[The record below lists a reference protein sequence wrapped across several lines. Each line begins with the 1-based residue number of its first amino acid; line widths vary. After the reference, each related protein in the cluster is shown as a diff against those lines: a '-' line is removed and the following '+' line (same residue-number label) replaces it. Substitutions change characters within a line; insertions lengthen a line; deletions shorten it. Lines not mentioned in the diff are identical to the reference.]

1 MPVWLGKSE
10 IEKVKPR
17 TYRVKL
23 ISVIK
28 CHSTQLTRS
37 LPPTTE
43 GAGKTTLLD
52 CLTGHKKSGL
62 SGSIRI
68 SPASVSSGSSCSLP
82 FQLHHGRSHSHARR
96 KKPQERES
104 AKGVEA
110 PDSSYWTDRNLKVS
124 IIPQNDHLMGHL
136 TVYETLNY
144 ASKMKNCF
152 DSQFNHKSNI
162 KRIAQQLGLVS
173 CLGTR
178 INKLSGGQY
187 KRVSIAQELLS
198 SPDILILDE
207 PTSGLDA
214 MTCFQ
219 TVEVLKKLT
228 QVEGKPG
235 SQRQMAVILT
245 IHQPNSDVFQQ
256 FNHVYVVAQGG
267 KCIFEGP
274 PSSIEPMMSQIGV
287 RLPINSFNPATLI
300 VEVAAGKF
308 GLEAIDKL
316 NCMQKKQYECLL
328 ESDEQISTGDSAVD
342 CPSTATSISFDE
354 DDEEEEEEEDEER
367 DEEDE
372 DEDEEGEAKDKVA
385 LGDHNNNLQ
394 LNQSAGLVN
403 EGFELDSE
411 PDIGGD
417 ANVACK
423 QLSESYRD
431 VIVVLPKA
439 QLGQVYP
446 PVNEVINADQLLTSE
461 STRREKRRKTRRR
474 PEELGP
480 KINSNKLMSNQM
492 VARDSNSKVTNTLV
506 NDIRISTLGGHHHS
520 SGVLLCSAED
530 GARSNRKLST
540 ATGGNGPGGP
550 NGSNSI
556 VREKRLKLNSLKAD
570 QRFPFWRHT
579 YLHFHRSW
587 LSIVRDPLLC
597 SMQLALH
604 IIVPL
609 MVSLVYGPHVGKPN
623 ACPRAG
629 PMDIMAYALEPEDSA
644 LQLQE
649 DLRTTL
655 ENIGYIFFKL
665 YGIIFAAMTVTVLT
679 FPLDMHVL
687 VKEFRNGWYGI
698 SSYFLGRTLAD
709 IPFQLTLPLLA
720 MSLSYYATGQPSS
733 YMQWRFLSI
742 TAILILSSLIAQSQG
757 LLFGAILMDRMK
769 AAVFVAPA
777 ATTPI
782 ILFAGFLVRTQ
793 SIPSYLRPLSSFSYL
808 RYAIEACLISR
819 YGFNQCDCDQAVFNQ
834 TVPELPP
841 IARSMLDYWLSS
853 FRTGATESG
862 AQLNESNAAELVATT
877 LMPAKENPDL
887 FTKLIDSLVKA
898 NSFGRNIT
906 SCDQVVPYP
915 MIDYD
920 LRDSQLIDCFAI
932 LLFMLIFT
940 RLLTFFIVCFKVKRK
955 V

>member
-1 MPVWLGKSE
+1 M
-10 IEKVKPR
+10 
-17 TYRVKL
+17 
-23 ISVIK
+23 
-28 CHSTQLTRS
+28 
-37 LPPTTE
+37 
-43 GAGKTTLLD
+43 LD
-52 CLTGHKKSGL
+52 CLTGHKKTGL
-62 SGSIRI
+62 SGSIKI
-68 SPASVSSGSSCSLP
+68 SAAASSSDSSCSLSRRVSP
-82 FQLHHGRSHSHARR
+82 FHHHRAHSDSLRR
-96 KKPQERES
+96 
-104 AKGVEA
+104 A
-110 PDSSYWTDRNLKVS
+110 PKQHDSSQQPSAAGSDPPPKAERFSLGPSQTDLLHTAVNLDSPEQNPRSERNLKVS
-124 IIPQNDHLMGHL
+124 IIPQNDHLIGHL

-152 DSQFNHKSNI
+152 DRNFNHKSNI
-162 KRIAQQLGLVS
+162 KRIAQQLGLMS

-228 QVEGKPG
+228 QMDRKSD

-274 PSSIEPMMSQIGV
+274 PANIEPMINQIGV
-287 RLPINSFNPATLI
+287 RLPSSSYNPATLI

-308 GLEAIDKL
+308 GVDAIEKL
-316 NCMQKKQYECLL
+316 NCYQRKQYEFMSVL
-328 ESDEQISTGDSAVD
+328 DEQTSTGDSAVD
-342 CPSTATSISFDE
+342 CPSTASSISFG
-354 DDEEEEEEEDEER
+354 EEDN
-367 DEEDE
+367 DD
-372 DEDEEGEAKDKVA
+372 DDDDDHFGAKNA
-385 LGDHNNNLQ
+385 SGDHNNNTQ
-394 LNQSAGLVN
+394 PAESKGLVN
-403 EGFELDSE
+403 EGFLMDGELDGE
-411 PDIGGD
+411 TNNNNNNQVALGPKQTGG
-417 ANVACK
+417 
-423 QLSESYRD
+423 D
-431 VIVVLPKA
+431 VIVLVTDS
-439 QLGQVYP
+439 LGQKTILKP
-446 PVNEVINADQLLTSE
+446 KTDQTRCDETS
-461 STRREKRRKTRRR
+461 RRKIRRKTRRR
-474 PEELGP
+474 SDGETETRPIGP
-480 KINSNKLMSNQM
+480 KSNPASDAHLSALK
-492 VARDSNSKVTNTLV
+492 
-506 NDIRISTLGGHHHS
+506 IHHHS
-520 SGVLLCSAED
+520 QPAMLCGPDDVASEAKMSATC
-530 GARSNRKLST
+530 GST
-540 ATGGNGPGGP
+540 RAAAPFGGGNNPSG
-550 NGSNSI
+550 
-556 VREKRLKLNSLKAD
+556 RDKRIKLNSLKAD
-570 QRFPFWRHT
+570 QKFPFWRHT

-587 LSIVRDPLLC
+587 LSIVRDPMLC

-609 MVSLVYGPHVGKPN
+609 MVSLVYGSQVGKPN

-644 LQLQE
+644 LKLQE

-687 VKEFRNGWYGI
+687 VKEFRNGWYGL

-720 MSLSYYATGQPSS
+720 MSLSYYSTGQPSS
-733 YMQWRFLSI
+733 YFQWRFLSI
-742 TAILILSSLIAQSQG
+742 TLILILSSLIAQSQG

-793 SIPSYLRPLSSFSYL
+793 SIPSYLRPLSNFSYL

-819 YGFNQCDCDQAVFNQ
+819 YGFNQCECDPAVFNQ

-841 IARSMLDYWLSS
+841 IARSMLDYWLGS
-853 FRTGATESG
+853 FRASSNVELDNQSTGSSSPING
-862 AQLNESNAAELVATT
+862 SELIVTT
-877 LMPAKENPDL
+877 LNPPKETPDL
-887 FTKLIDSLVKA
+887 FTKLIDSLAKA

-906 SCDQVVPYP
+906 SCEQVVPYP

-920 LRDSQLIDCFAI
+920 LRDSQLWDCFAI
-932 LLFMLIFT
+932 LLFMLVFT

>member
-1 MPVWLGKSE
+1 MINKCCHNNGSNSTNLQQQLQQQQQQKHHNQNIHQKYTHHDHHKSHQQNHLNHDDFHHQQQQLQHD
-10 IEKVKPR
+10 IKQHPSSPTFGNQTSHKV
-17 TYRVKL
+17 
-23 ISVIK
+23 
-28 CHSTQLTRS
+28 
-37 LPPTTE
+37 
-43 GAGKTTLLD
+43 D
-52 CLTGHKKSGL
+52 
-62 SGSIRI
+62 
-68 SPASVSSGSSCSLP
+68 
-82 FQLHHGRSHSHARR
+82 
-96 KKPQERES
+96 
-104 AKGVEA
+104 
-110 PDSSYWTDRNLKVS
+110 LKVS

-136 TVYETLNY
+136 TVYETLSY

-152 DSQFNHKSNI
+152 NKQFNHKLNI
-162 KRIAQQLGLVS
+162 KRVAQQLGLMS

-214 MTCFQ
+214 MTCYQ
-219 TVEVLKKLT
+219 TVQVLRKLT
-228 QVEGKPG
+228 DD
-235 SQRQMAVILT
+235 RQTKGQNQIAIILT

-267 KCIFEGP
+267 KCIYEGSP
-274 PSSIEPMMSQIGV
+274 GSIESVINRVGI
-287 RLPINSFNPATLI
+287 RLPNSYYNPATMI
-300 VEVAAGKF
+300 VEIAAGKF
-308 GLEAIDKL
+308 GSEAIQKL
-316 NCMQKKQYECLL
+316 NNIQKKQYDFVIL
-328 ESDEQISTGDSAVD
+328 DEQNSTGDSAVD
-342 CPSTATSISFDE
+342 CPSSSCSSSNSNSDYDDNDGDDNDKKVKRNKVINTKTTDNSSAQDNDDNNNVNTIISDKFNCGLVNKGFVMDK
-354 DDEEEEEEEDEER
+354 DDEEALKQQQQQQHNRIKNVIVIVGKGSNLDEL
-367 DEEDE
+367 DDT
-372 DEDEEGEAKDKVA
+372 DSIDNIKMMNMAITDSGG
-385 LGDHNNNLQ
+385 LGDGGDLRRKKRLRTRKRSCEQVVHNNNN
-394 LNQSAGLVN
+394 NQTNTNSSILCTGFPLSGVCGDEIVDRHCNTISGAGN
-403 EGFELDSE
+403 GPND
-411 PDIGGD
+411 DGG
-417 ANVACK
+417 NG
-423 QLSESYRD
+423 
-431 VIVVLPKA
+431 
-439 QLGQVYP
+439 GQ
-446 PVNEVINADQLLTSE
+446 
-461 STRREKRRKTRRR
+461 REKR
-474 PEELGP
+474 
-480 KINSNKLMSNQM
+480 
-492 VARDSNSKVTNTLV
+492 V
-506 NDIRISTLGGHHHS
+506 
-520 SGVLLCSAED
+520 
-530 GARSNRKLST
+530 
-540 ATGGNGPGGP
+540 
-550 NGSNSI
+550 
-556 VREKRLKLNSLKAD
+556 KLNSLKAD
-570 QRFPFWRHT
+570 QKFPFWRHT

-587 LSIVRDPLLC
+587 LSIVRDPMLC

-604 IIVPL
+604 IIVPV
-609 MVSLVYGPHVGKPN
+609 MVSLVYGTNVGKPN

-629 PMDIMAYALEPEDSA
+629 PMDIMAYALEPTDTA

-687 VKEFRNGWYGI
+687 VKEFRNGWYGL

-720 MSLSYYATGQPSS
+720 MSLSYYATGQPYS

-757 LLFGAILMDRMK
+757 LLFGAILMDKMK

-793 SIPSYLRPLSSFSYL
+793 SIPRYLRPLSNLSYL

-819 YGFNQCDCDQAVFNQ
+819 YGFNQCECDPSVFNQ

-853 FRTGATESG
+853 FKSSSELSSHDASSLGNNQTLNNTLDNIQSG
-862 AQLNESNAAELVATT
+862 GRVETTT
-877 LMPAKENPDL
+877 LALEGDKPDL
-887 FTKLIDSLVKA
+887 FTKLIDSLAKA

-906 SCDQVVPYP
+906 SCEQVVPYP

-920 LRDSQLIDCFAI
+920 LKDSQLFYCFGI

-940 RLLTFFIVCFKVKRK
+940 RFLTFFIVCFKVKRK

>member
-1 MPVWLGKSE
+1 MTSS
-10 IEKVKPR
+10 
-17 TYRVKL
+17 L
-23 ISVIK
+23 ISAYGK
-28 CHSTQLTRS
+28 QNDLTNNHNGH
-37 LPPTTE
+37 LAPP
-43 GAGKTTLLD
+43 
-52 CLTGHKKSGL
+52 SSP
-62 SGSIRI
+62 SGS
-68 SPASVSSGSSCSLP
+68 
-82 FQLHHGRSHSHARR
+82 
-96 KKPQERES
+96 
-104 AKGVEA
+104 
-110 PDSSYWTDRNLKVS
+110 DNLKVS

-152 DSQFNHKSNI
+152 DKQFNHKLNI
-162 KRIAQQLGLVS
+162 KRVAQQLGLMS

-214 MTCFQ
+214 MTCYQ
-219 TVEVLKKLT
+219 TVQVLRKLT
-228 QVEGKPG
+228 DDRRANGQN
-235 SQRQMAVILT
+235 QIAVILT

-256 FNHVYVVAQGG
+256 FNHVYVVASGG
-267 KCIFEGP
+267 KCIYEGP
-274 PSSIEPMMSQIGV
+274 PANIESVINRVGI
-287 RLPINSFNPATLI
+287 RLPNSYYNPATMI
-300 VEVAAGKF
+300 VEIAAGKF
-308 GLEAIDKL
+308 GFDAIHKL
-316 NCMQKKQYECLL
+316 NSIQKKQYDFVVP
-328 ESDEQISTGDSAVD
+328 DEQNSTGDSAVD
-342 CPSTATSISFDE
+342 FPSSSSSNGDDDDDDNDVNLGIQKNGVNDNMPAARRQDDNNNCRSISEINNNIGQLQFSVNNTVSGGLINKGFVMDASE
-354 DDEEEEEEEDEER
+354 ANADSSNNNSDSLQD
-367 DEEDE
+367 
-372 DEDEEGEAKDKVA
+372 GAKDVIVEVA
-385 LGDHNNNLQ
+385 KLTVDDNDSLHKIKAANG
-394 LNQSAGLVN
+394 A
-403 EGFELDSE
+403 ELDSE
-411 PDIGGD
+411 G
-417 ANVACK
+417 
-423 QLSESYRD
+423 
-431 VIVVLPKA
+431 
-439 QLGQVYP
+439 
-446 PVNEVINADQLLTSE
+446 
-461 STRREKRRKTRRR
+461 RRKKRRRARRR
-474 PEELGP
+474 SSDQQSNN
-480 KINSNKLMSNQM
+480 NSLLANISNQGATTT
-492 VARDSNSKVTNTLV
+492 VVCCPTKFAPPIVCSDSSN
-506 NDIRISTLGGHHHS
+506 GG
-520 SGVLLCSAED
+520 SG
-530 GARSNRKLST
+530 GGG
-540 ATGGNGPGGP
+540 GGNG
-550 NGSNSI
+550 SS
-556 VREKRLKLNSLKAD
+556 REKRLKLNSLKAD
-570 QRFPFWRHT
+570 QKFPFWRHT

-587 LSIVRDPLLC
+587 LSIVRDPMLC

-604 IIVPL
+604 IIVPV
-609 MVSLVYGPHVGKPN
+609 MVSLVYGTNVGKPN

-629 PMDIMAYALEPEDSA
+629 PMDIMAYALEPTDSA

-687 VKEFRNGWYGI
+687 VKEFRNGWYGL

-720 MSLSYYATGQPSS
+720 MSLSYYATGQPYS

-757 LLFGAILMDRMK
+757 LLFGAILMDKMK

-793 SIPSYLRPLSSFSYL
+793 SIPRYLRPLSNLSYL

-819 YGFNQCDCDQAVFNQ
+819 YGFNQCECDPAIFNQ

-853 FRTGATESG
+853 FKASGSDTGHDTSMSNNNTE
-862 AQLNESNAAELVATT
+862 LLTETT
-877 LMPAKENPDL
+877 TFASAVNGNPDL
-887 FTKLIDSLVKA
+887 FTKLIDSLAKA

-906 SCDQVVPYP
+906 SCEQVVPYP

-920 LRDSQLIDCFAI
+920 LKDSQLFNCFAI
-932 LLFMLIFT
+932 LIFMLIFT

>member
-1 MPVWLGKSE
+1 
-10 IEKVKPR
+10 
-17 TYRVKL
+17 
-23 ISVIK
+23 
-28 CHSTQLTRS
+28 
-37 LPPTTE
+37 
-43 GAGKTTLLD
+43 
-52 CLTGHKKSGL
+52 
-62 SGSIRI
+62 
-68 SPASVSSGSSCSLP
+68 
-82 FQLHHGRSHSHARR
+82 
-96 KKPQERES
+96 
-104 AKGVEA
+104 
-110 PDSSYWTDRNLKVS
+110 
-124 IIPQNDHLMGHL
+124 MGHL

-152 DSQFNHKSNI
+152 EKNFDHKPNI
-162 KRIAQQLGLVS
+162 KRVAQQLGLMS

-214 MTCFQ
+214 MTCYQ
-219 TVEVLKKLT
+219 TVQVLRRLT
-228 QVEGKPG
+228 QASSADSACSNEQQQQQQDSPSNCKRSPI
-235 SQRQMAVILT
+235 RQQQKQIAVILT

-274 PSSIEPMMSQIGV
+274 PANIESVINRVGI
-287 RLPINSFNPATLI
+287 RLPNSYYNPATMI
-300 VEVAAGKF
+300 VEIAAGKF
-308 GLEAIDKL
+308 GIEAIQKL
-316 NCMQKKQYECLL
+316 NSIQKKQYELAVAN
-328 ESDEQISTGDSAVD
+328 DEQNSSTGDSAVD
-342 CPSTATSISFDE
+342 CPSTSSNDE
-354 DDEEEEEEEDEER
+354 DDDM
-367 DEEDE
+367 DQP
-372 DEDEEGEAKDKVA
+372 G
-385 LGDHNNNLQ
+385 
-394 LNQSAGLVN
+394 
-403 EGFELDSE
+403 SE
-411 PDIGGD
+411 CP
-417 ANVACK
+417 
-423 QLSESYRD
+423 
-431 VIVVLPKA
+431 
-439 QLGQVYP
+439 
-446 PVNEVINADQLLTSE
+446 
-461 STRREKRRKTRRR
+461 
-474 PEELGP
+474 
-480 KINSNKLMSNQM
+480 
-492 VARDSNSKVTNTLV
+492 
-506 NDIRISTLGGHHHS
+506 
-520 SGVLLCSAED
+520 
-530 GARSNRKLST
+530 T
-540 ATGGNGPGGP
+540 ATGGANIELDVKWQPSQIGFPVCHTQANNNNSAIMRPQDDNNNCRVIGEINNNTKGVYVQSDEGDGGQLNKGFVMEP
-550 NGSNSI
+550 NNEFELKSNRAKDNVIVILPIKGKSEDSDSLDKIKMAASGELPVEGSIGSDQSRRKKRRRTRRRSGEQHQVGLNAISLPSSDGDGGGGGGGGRDR
-556 VREKRLKLNSLKAD
+556 REKRLKLNSLKAD
-570 QRFPFWRHT
+570 QKFPFWRHT

-587 LSIVRDPLLC
+587 LSIVRDPMLC

-609 MVSLVYGPHVGKPN
+609 MVSLVYGTNVGKPN

-629 PMDIMAYALEPEDSA
+629 PTDILAYALEPTDSA

-687 VKEFRNGWYGI
+687 VKEFRNGWYGL
-698 SSYFLGRTLAD
+698 SSYFLGRTFAD

-720 MSLSYYATGQPSS
+720 MSLSYYATGQPYS

-742 TAILILSSLIAQSQG
+742 TGILILSSLIAQSQG

-793 SIPSYLRPLSSFSYL
+793 SIPRYLRPLSNLSYL

-819 YGFNQCDCDQAVFNQ
+819 YGFNQCECDPAVFNQ

-853 FRTGATESG
+853 FKPTPANEIG
-862 AQLNESNAAELVATT
+862 LNSSALEMATT
-877 LMPAKENPDL
+877 TMAPQENPDL
-887 FTKLIDSLVKA
+887 FTKLIDSLAKA

-906 SCDQVVPYP
+906 SCEQVVPYP

-920 LRDSQLIDCFAI
+920 LKDSQLFSCFAI
-932 LLFMLIFT
+932 LIFMLIFT

>member
-1 MPVWLGKSE
+1 MAVNRLFARPA
-10 IEKVKPR
+10 
-17 TYRVKL
+17 
-23 ISVIK
+23 
-28 CHSTQLTRS
+28 HSLHLTR
-37 LPPTTE
+37 PT

-52 CLTGHKKSGL
+52 CLTGHRKSGL
-62 SGSIRI
+62 SGSIRFSS
-68 SPASVSSGSSCSLP
+68 SPPAATSTKLANEAHALVKLAACGPANGGHCLAPCCLAPCSLP
-82 FQLHHGRSHSHARR
+82 AATESKQRNLMLATSQRRHLQADPAKVQLGRHCRCQQHQPVSPVAGA
-96 KKPQERES
+96 QLVQ
-104 AKGVEA
+104 G
-110 PDSSYWTDRNLKVS
+110 DNLKVS
-124 IIPQNDHLMGHL
+124 IIPQNDHLIGHL
-136 TVYETLNY
+136 TVHETLNY
-144 ASKMKNCF
+144 ASKLKNCLAAGNF
-152 DSQFNHKSNI
+152 DHKLNI
-162 KRIAQQLGLVS
+162 KRVAQQLGLMS

-198 SPDILILDE
+198 SPDVLILDE

-219 TVEVLKKLT
+219 TVQVLKKLT
-228 QVEGKPG
+228 DDRRASGQK
-235 SQRQMAVILT
+235 SIAVILT

-267 KCIFEGP
+267 KCIYEGP
-274 PSSIEPMMSQIGV
+274 PASIESVINRVGIC
-287 RLPINSFNPATLI
+287 LPNSYYNPATMI
-300 VEVAAGKF
+300 VEIAAGKF
-308 GLEAIDKL
+308 GQAAISKL
-316 NCMQKKQYECLL
+316 NAIQRKQYGERAPLA
-328 ESDEQISTGDSAVD
+328 DEQNSTGDSAVD
-342 CPSTATSISFDE
+342 CPSSNC
-354 DDEEEEEEEDEER
+354 EEEEDDDDDDDGVDSELGDDQDETKGGNINAGFIMDGELGDEKDPNNNCGQGKLETDTCCVPLHAEVMVLGR
-367 DEEDE
+367 DKQQLESAGSSAIVDAGEKLDRRKRRRRMRRRTG
-372 DEDEEGEAKDKVA
+372 DKPVGEAAK
-385 LGDHNNNLQ
+385 
-394 LNQSAGLVN
+394 QSASKSTPFSLVQIAMD
-403 EGFELDSE
+403 GSGCGGGG
-411 PDIGGD
+411 GGD
-417 ANVACK
+417 GDSGSDAGAC
-423 QLSESYRD
+423 QQR
-431 VIVVLPKA
+431 
-439 QLGQVYP
+439 G
-446 PVNEVINADQLLTSE
+446 
-461 STRREKRRKTRRR
+461 
-474 PEELGP
+474 
-480 KINSNKLMSNQM
+480 
-492 VARDSNSKVTNTLV
+492 
-506 NDIRISTLGGHHHS
+506 
-520 SGVLLCSAED
+520 
-530 GARSNRKLST
+530 
-540 ATGGNGPGGP
+540 
-550 NGSNSI
+550 
-556 VREKRLKLNSLKAD
+556 EKRLKLNSLKAD
-570 QRFPFWRHT
+570 QKFPFWRHT

-604 IIVPL
+604 IMVPV
-609 MVSLVYGPHVGKPN
+609 MVSLVYGTYVGKPN

-629 PMDIMAYALEPEDSA
+629 PIDIMAYAMEPTDTA

-687 VKEFRNGWYGI
+687 VKEFRNGWYGL

-720 MSLSYYATGQPSS
+720 MALSYYATGQPSS
-733 YMQWRFLSI
+733 YLQWRFFSI

-757 LLFGAILMDRMK
+757 LLFGAILMDKMK

-793 SIPSYLRPLSSFSYL
+793 SIPSYLRPLSNLSYL

-819 YGFNQCDCDQAVFNQ
+819 YGFNQCECDPAIFNQ

-853 FRTGATESG
+853 YKPQEPTGNNSLSLAADSGESDAG
-862 AQLNESNAAELVATT
+862 AN
-877 LMPAKENPDL
+877 KPDL
-887 FTKLIDSLVKA
+887 FTKLTDSLARA

-920 LRDSQLIDCFAI
+920 LKDEQLYTCFAI
-932 LLFMLIFT
+932 LLAMLIFT

>member
-1 MPVWLGKSE
+1 MKADVGKQQ
-10 IEKVKPR
+10 R
-17 TYRVKL
+17 
-23 ISVIK
+23 
-28 CHSTQLTRS
+28 HLTKGS
-37 LPPTTE
+37 YLKHKHQQQSQHATA
-43 GAGKTTLLD
+43 GATAAAAD
-52 CLTGHKKSGL
+52 CG
-62 SGSIRI
+62 I
-68 SPASVSSGSSCSLP
+68 A
-82 FQLHHGRSHSHARR
+82 
-96 KKPQERES
+96 
-104 AKGVEA
+104 
-110 PDSSYWTDRNLKVS
+110 DNLKVS

-152 DSQFNHKSNI
+152 EPQFNHKLNI
-162 KRIAQQLGLVS
+162 KRVAQQLGLMS

-214 MTCFQ
+214 MTCYQ
-219 TVEVLKKLT
+219 TVQVLRKLT
-228 QVEGKPG
+228 DE
-235 SQRQMAVILT
+235 RQTRGQNPIAVILT

-256 FNHVYVVAQGG
+256 FDHVYVVAQGG
-267 KCIFEGP
+267 KCIYEGP
-274 PSSIEPMMSQIGV
+274 PASIESVINRVGI
-287 RLPINSFNPATLI
+287 RLPSSYYNPATMI
-300 VEVAAGKF
+300 VEIAAGKF
-308 GLEAIDKL
+308 GTNAILAL
-316 NCMQKKQYECLL
+316 NDIQKKQYNFAPVP
-328 ESDEQISTGDSAVD
+328 DEQTSTGDSAVD
-342 CPSTATSISFDE
+342 CPSTSSSAPPSTASNDE
-354 DDEEEEEEEDEER
+354 DDGDTDEPAASSPKMATEI
-367 DEEDE
+367 
-372 DEDEEGEAKDKVA
+372 
-385 LGDHNNNLQ
+385 NNN
-394 LNQSAGLVN
+394 NNSISAGLVN
-403 EGFELDSE
+403 EGFVMDSE
-411 PDIGGD
+411 PSCRGSNKEVIVIVRDEEHSPNLVTKTMANTTHGETSEADGRRKKRRRTRKRSGDSLATSHHLDSVGAMVCYPVGSDGGGGAGGD
-417 ANVACK
+417 G
-423 QLSESYRD
+423 D
-431 VIVVLPKA
+431 
-439 QLGQVYP
+439 
-446 PVNEVINADQLLTSE
+446 
-461 STRREKRRKTRRR
+461 
-474 PEELGP
+474 
-480 KINSNKLMSNQM
+480 
-492 VARDSNSKVTNTLV
+492 
-506 NDIRISTLGGHHHS
+506 GGGGGGS
-520 SGVLLCSAED
+520 
-530 GARSNRKLST
+530 
-540 ATGGNGPGGP
+540 GNG
-550 NGSNSI
+550 NGNG
-556 VREKRLKLNSLKAD
+556 RGEKRLKLNSLKAD

-587 LSIVRDPLLC
+587 LSIVRDPMLC

-604 IIVPL
+604 IIVPV
-609 MVSLVYGPHVGKPN
+609 MVSLVYGTNVGKPN

-629 PMDIMAYALEPEDSA
+629 PMDIMAYALEPTDSA

-687 VKEFRNGWYGI
+687 VKEFRNGWYGL

-720 MSLSYYATGQPSS
+720 MSLSYYATGQPYS

-742 TAILILSSLIAQSQG
+742 TGILILSSLIAQSQG

-793 SIPSYLRPLSSFSYL
+793 SIPHYLRPLSNLSYL

-819 YGFNQCDCDQAVFNQ
+819 YGFNQCECDPAVFNQ

-841 IARSMLDYWLSS
+841 IARSMLDYWLGSFKTNQETNVGSTATNVNATDLTTETATLASEPSS
-853 FRTGATESG
+853 S
-862 AQLNESNAAELVATT
+862 
-877 LMPAKENPDL
+877 NPDL
-887 FTKLIDSLVKA
+887 FTKLLDSLGKA

-920 LRDSQLIDCFAI
+920 LKDSQLFNCFAI
-932 LLFMLIFT
+932 LIFMLVFT